1 MRAGPY
7 LRVCLPSRV
16 PTESTV
22 HALSVSVRLIVTA
35 HSPSDACVCSDEV
48 RASSCGGGAASLGE
62 LQHPNVTPENTR
74 RPYVWSDVSSCVNYN
89 TGLCPDSVSRRSPCV
104 CVLRIYIYISSSQ
117 LPRIMWEAPCTG
129 VARPGRWA
137 MYICTVGIWQRGVRA
152 YTTPSL

>member
-22 HALSVSVRLIVTA
+22 HALSISVRLIVTA

-104 CVLRIYIYISSSQ
+104 CVLRIYIYIIKSAT
-117 LPRIMWEAPCTG
+117 PDH
-129 VARPGRWA
+129 
-137 MYICTVGIWQRGVRA
+137 VGGTLHWCS
-152 YTTPSL
+152 TPWTLAGAV

>member
-1 MRAGPY
+1 LSCRTTVYIGPISRCIPAAHPLTGDAGWTEPA
-7 LRVCLPSRV
+7 CLLTLQSTP
-16 PTESTV
+16 ESTV
-22 HALSVSVRLIVTA
+22 HALSISVRLIVTV

-104 CVLRIYIYISSSQ
+104 CVLRIYIYHQVSY
-117 LPRIMWEAPCTG
+117 
-129 VARPGRWA
+129 PGSCGRHPA
-137 MYICTVGIWQRGVRA
+137 LV
-152 YTTPSL
+152 